1 MNKNLIWDGKILVRK
16 VYGIQAEMLEQEL
29 IEGALVKMELS
40 NGNDKVAKKVLKTID
55 SYNDLIRKAAK
66 NKEING
72 YIKW

>member
-1 MNKNLIWDGKILVRK
+1 VNKNLIWDGKILVRK